1 MSGFSKQAIDDAFYA
16 GSSWKSDF
24 LMNIGYGDK
33 AQLHPRD
40 ARLRFEQA
48 CEIL

>member
-1 MSGFSKQAIDDAFYA
+1 MSGFSKQAIDDAFHA
-16 GSSWKSDF
+16 GPSWKSDF
-24 LMNIGYGDK
+24 LMNIGYGDR

-40 ARLRFEQA
+40 ARLSLEHA